1 MLYNILNN
9 IIDLTIQYYFYCQMN
24 PICDTN
30 DYNFKSLQDNLLGK
44 LTVFFKFNLRHV
56 EVLGETKNLQDVK

>member
-9 IIDLTIQYYFYCQMN
+9 ITDLTIQYYFYCQMN
-24 PICDTN
+24 LICDTN